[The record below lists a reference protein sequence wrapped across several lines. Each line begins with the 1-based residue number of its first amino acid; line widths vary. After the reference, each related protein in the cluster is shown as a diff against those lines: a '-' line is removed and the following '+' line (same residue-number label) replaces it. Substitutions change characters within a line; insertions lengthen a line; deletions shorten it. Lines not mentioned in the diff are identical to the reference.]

1 MSEFSEMIIR
11 DQQKTIA
18 QRMIEGGE
26 LALSK
31 IAKYTGLSIS
41 TVRRMA
47 KKLEAPQKS

>member
-18 QRMIEGGE
+18 QRMIEAGKV
-26 LALSK
+26 ALSD
-31 IAKYTGLSIS
+31 IAKYTGLSVS
-41 TVRRMA
+41 PVRRMA